1 MPEQT
6 NGSDLFEIIKT
17 TRSMRRL
24 KPDPVPNEMI
34 RKILE
39 AGVCAPSGGNMQRW
53 RFLVIRDDKIKETV
67 GGLYKHAWDEQVA
80 PRHRAGEPAPGRS
93 QERFLRLLAA
103 AEYLAAHIHETPVA
117 LGRRD
122 TDPDVRLVHIPR
134 SSEHAAGGTSA
145 RPWRD
150 IDHALFAVR
159 EGSRGRSGP
168 SARFPFVCLRPIG
181 YPLGR
186 FGPVRR
192 IALADVVYED
202 QWASVPRFGS
212 GNAPYSWISRFLY
225 PWRSAANYPPERNP
239 FNLKGRT
246 GLCLA
251 ALSWL
256 GPFPAIPQWKCP
268 IVPRPRK
275 IMLSNA
281 TSPTGIEKGSS
292 PVRGLW
298 SEPRPLVVTSKL
310 SLPIIWCDR
319 RSPIFH
325 LASPEP
331 SVRAPFGF
339 VFSENDP

>member
-1 MPEQT
+1 M
-6 NGSDLFEIIKT
+6 
-17 TRSMRRL
+17 
-24 KPDPVPNEMI
+24 
-34 RKILE
+34 
-39 AGVCAPSGGNMQRW
+39 
-53 RFLVIRDDKIKETV
+53 
-67 GGLYKHAWDEQVA
+67 
-80 PRHRAGEPAPGRS
+80 
-93 QERFLRLLAA
+93 QERVMRPPQNMLLA
-103 AEYLAAHIHETPVA
+103 TCA
-117 LGRRD
+117 LGLGA
-122 TDPDVRLVHIPR
+122 TLTTLHIQFER
-134 SSEHAAGGTSA
+134 EAET
-145 RPWRD
+145 
-150 IDHALFAVR
+150 ALGLPPGFHSYA
-159 EGSRGRSGP
+159 
-168 SARFPFVCLRPIG
+168 LLPIG

-186 FGPVRR
+186 CGPVRR

-202 QWASVPRFGS
+202 QWASVPRLGS
-212 GNAPYSWISRFLY
+212 GNAPHSWISRFLY

-239 FNLKGRT
+239 FNLKRRT

-268 IVPRPRK
+268 IVPRPSK

>member
-1 MPEQT
+1 MPLLST
-6 NGSDLFEIIKT
+6 RPT
-17 TRSMRRL
+17 TQM
-24 KPDPVPNEMI
+24 
-34 RKILE
+34 
-39 AGVCAPSGGNMQRW
+39 
-53 RFLVIRDDKIKETV
+53 TV
-67 GGLYKHAWDEQVA
+67 
-80 PRHRAGEPAPGRS
+80 EPAEPPTWWFTNR
-93 QERFLRLLAA
+93 
-103 AEYLAAHIHETPVA
+103 
-117 LGRRD
+117 
-122 TDPDVRLVHIPR
+122 
-134 SSEHAAGGTSA
+134 
-145 RPWRD
+145 RD
-150 IDHALFAVR
+150 IDDSS
-159 EGSRGRSGP
+159 GSRRRCKPLSAF
-168 SARFPFVCLRPIG
+168 ARFSLPRLAADPATRWV
-181 YPLGR
+181 
-186 FGPVRR
+186 GPVRR

-202 QWASVPRFGS
+202 KWASVPRLGS
-212 GNAPYSWISRFLY
+212 GNAPHSWISRFLY

-268 IVPRPRK
+268 IVPRPSK

-325 LASPEP
+325 FASPEP

-339 VFSENDP
+339 VFRDNDPQGRSFTPGYTGCFHK